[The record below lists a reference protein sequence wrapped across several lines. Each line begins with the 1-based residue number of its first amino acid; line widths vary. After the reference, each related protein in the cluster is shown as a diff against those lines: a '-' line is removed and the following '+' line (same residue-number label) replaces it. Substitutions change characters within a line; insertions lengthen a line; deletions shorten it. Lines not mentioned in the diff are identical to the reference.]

1 MRHLAR
7 NCQKTDIPH
16 SFFYLPQ
23 DLLDSCKKLFEDLL
37 WEHRDLTEAFAALQL
52 THSQCQGLFELT
64 GFFCTDFSFD
74 EFY

>member
-1 MRHLAR
+1 V
-7 NCQKTDIPH
+7 
-16 SFFYLPQ
+16 
-23 DLLDSCKKLFEDLL
+23 LDSRKKLFEDLL